1 MQHGVC
7 MQKFLSISRLRI
19 LYRSIGRDQQVYKLL
34 TDTARGHHA
43 FHLYDVKNL
52 LERLLENRYEQIYA
66 LDDTGADGATTKK
79 TSTALPPG
87 LTSSDIDE
95 TVFPKPFRELFI
107 WAVLL
112 DRAELARFL
121 WERGDSPVLTAL
133 LATKL
138 FDSMHHL
145 AVLSNTQLA
154 ERYRQFKR

>member
-7 MQKFLSISRLRI
+7 MQKFLSISRLRL
-19 LYRSIGRDQQVYKLL
+19 LYRSIGRDQYAYKLL
-34 TDTARGHHA
+34 TDAAHGHHA
-43 FHLYDVKNL
+43 FYLYDVKNL

-66 LDDTGADGATTKK
+66 LDDAGADEPVAKK
-79 TSTALPPG
+79 TSTSLPPG
-87 LTSSDIDE
+87 LISNDIDE

-107 WAVLL
+107 WAVML
-112 DRAELARFL
+112 DRTELARFL

-138 FDSMHHL
+138 FDSMHRL